1 MTFNE
6 RKIIKY
12 LRDGEGRMHIQ
23 IIAQRTGIGSD
34 YARLLCRSLER
45 GGYLKFADINVC
57 YLLTR
62 GRSRF
67 SAPEERDLDSG
78 GQDSGSMVETAEPD
92 AIVNPEIIVETISTS
107 ISEKEEPPSEEKS
120 EEEEL
125 DHVLAE
131 IDGKKEEP
139 ELIDEEDQKLDEIQ
153 SEILKEVEAEQE
165 EGEEILEETLKEG
178 WLSKLR
184 KSIWKKWYGINRVI
198 KKTSPRTFYGLYEVR
213 GKS

>member
-1 MTFNE
+1 
-6 RKIIKY
+6 
-12 LRDGEGRMHIQ
+12 MHIQ

-45 GGYLKFADINVC
+45 GGYLKFADANVC
-57 YLLTR
+57 YLLTKGR
-62 GRSRF
+62 GRL
-67 SAPEERDLDSG
+67 EDSG
-78 GQDSGSMVETAEPD
+78 PIVETVESD
-92 AIVNPEIIVETISTS
+92 TIVSPEIIVETISTS

-184 KSIWKKWYGINRVI
+184 KSIWKK
-198 KKTSPRTFYGLYEVR
+198 
-213 GKS
+213 

>member
-1 MTFNE
+1 MTSNE
-6 RKIIKY
+6 RIILKC
-12 LRDGEGRMHIQ
+12 LWDAKGKAHICF
-23 IIAQRTGIGSD
+23 ISRTTGLSSD
-34 YARLLCRSLER
+34 YARLLARSLER
-45 GGYLKFADINVC
+45 AGYLKFADINVC

-78 GQDSGSMVETAEPD
+78 GQDSGPIVETVESD
-92 AIVNPEIIVETISTS
+92 TIVSPEIIVETISTS

-184 KSIWKKWYGINRVI
+184 KSIWKK
-198 KKTSPRTFYGLYEVR
+198 
-213 GKS
+213 